1 MEIILLSMLTQGV
14 LMGVNQSGPVGFVT
28 NLTK

>member
-1 MEIILLSMLTQGV
+1 MEIVLLSMSTRGV

-28 NLTK
+28 PD

>member
-1 MEIILLSMLTQGV
+1 MEIVLLSILTQGV

-28 NLTK
+28 PD